1 MKTLFRALLIAVIV
15 FILSIFSVIDYTVFS
30 HFGFITGFIFTVFLV
45 IIWIV
50 GMIVYKILRNII
62 RKINKI

>member
-1 MKTLFRALLIAVIV
+1 MKKLFKALLIAVIV
-15 FILSIFSVIDYTVFS
+15 FILSIFSVIDYSVFS

-45 IIWIV
+45 IILII

-62 RKINKI
+62 REINKI

>member
-15 FILSIFSVIDYTVFS
+15 FILSIFSVIDYNVFS
-30 HFGFITGFIFTVFLV
+30 NFGFITGFIFTVFLV
-45 IIWIV
+45 IIWII

-62 RKINKI
+62 REISKI